1 VPQILID
8 TDVMTAAEIG
18 ATVNFLDDL
27 LTIRRAKD
35 DKAPAPTVNETAPP
49 PPAPF
54 TNVEIE
60 TDEGGS
66 VTGVTVST
74 GLPVPPPPP
83 APLTVADVVSDNDPE
98 IEIDDEGNVK
108 SVTVSTELPV
118 PPPPPP
124 LPYFDEIPAP
134 PGPAVALELDIKGT
148 AWDGRIHAANRAKK
162 IDGTWKNKRG
172 LENKPGNVTP
182 AAITVPPPP
191 VPAAPSIATPSV
203 PPSTAPA
210 ALLDFRG
217 LMKKIQEAT
226 AANKLTAD
234 QVNDALEG
242 CGLKPEEMAQLIN
255 NAPLIA
261 SVNAAIDACLTT

>member
-1 VPQILID
+1 
-8 TDVMTAAEIG
+8 MTAAEIG

-49 PPAPF
+49 PPAPL
-54 TNVEIE
+54 TISELVTEYAPADDIDVE
-60 TDEGGS
+60 TDGES
-66 VTGVTVST
+66 VT
-74 GLPVPPPPP
+74 
-83 APLTVADVVSDNDPE
+83 A
-98 IEIDDEGNVK
+98 
-108 SVTVSTELPV
+108 VTVSTELPV

-124 LPYFDEIPAP
+124 VPRTDANGFGTDNIYPAP
-134 PGPAVALELDIKGT
+134 PGPAVTPELDIKGT
-148 AWDGRIHAANRAKK
+148 PWDGRVHAANRAKK

-172 LENKPGNVTP
+172 LENKAGNAPITTAATATTP
-182 AAITVPPPP
+182 SALTATVPPPP
-191 VPAAPSIATPSV
+191 PAPAAPSIATPSV
-203 PPSTAPA
+203 PPSTGPA

-234 QVNDALEG
+234 QVNGALEG